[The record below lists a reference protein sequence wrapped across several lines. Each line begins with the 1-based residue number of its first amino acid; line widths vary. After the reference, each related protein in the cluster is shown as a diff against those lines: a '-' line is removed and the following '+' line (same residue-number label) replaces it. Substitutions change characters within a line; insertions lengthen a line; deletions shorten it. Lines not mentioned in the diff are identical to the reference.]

1 MLRAGSPH
9 PSLSAF
15 PWSPGLIRRCPE
27 RRLSLP
33 SFWGAVR
40 WAGLY
45 LGPAAGRLPFTSFSV
60 AWGPDISQHLGISP
74 PLTLKQV
81 SVC

>member
-1 MLRAGSPH
+1 MPRAGSPH

-27 RRLSLP
+27 RWLSLP

-40 WAGLY
+40 WAGLHR
-45 LGPAAGRLPFTSFSV
+45 GRAAGRLPFTLSSV
-60 AWGPDISQHLGISP
+60 AWGPDVSQHLGISP
-74 PLTLKQV
+74 PLTVKQV